1 MADVV
6 DACLR
11 ALDWPD
17 SGLWPAWLGGAALA
31 AVAVGF
37 AATLGKTFG
46 VSGLLGRVL
55 DPVREM
61 ANDRE
66 AARAA
71 QQAEAFARAL
81 AEATRR
87 TFGIDAPSSFAGC
100 DLQPG
105 LEASRRDTWVAQ
117 LAFVVGVVLG
127 AGSAAAVR
135 GDWGSSSHAAA
146 FNALFGSGF
155 GGIAAL
161 FVGGMFVGFG
171 TQFSGGCTSGH
182 GLVGCARLRAPS
194 LVATGVF
201 LGTAVIAS
209 LLLSWGLS

>member
-1 MADVV
+1 MAGLV
-6 DACLR
+6 DACVR
-11 ALDWPD
+11 GLDWPD
-17 SGLWPAWLGGAALA
+17 SGLWPGWLGGLALA

-37 AATLGKTFG
+37 AFVLGKSFG

-55 DPVREM
+55 DPAREI

-71 QQAEAFARAL
+71 AQTEAFARAL

-87 TFGIDAPSSFAGC
+87 TFGVESPETPAGC
-100 DLQPG
+100 DVANG
-105 LEASRRDTWVAQ
+105 LAASRRDTWVAQ
-117 LAFVVGVVLG
+117 LAFVVGVALG
-127 AGSAAAVR
+127 AGATAAMR
-135 GDWGSSSHAAA
+135 GDWGSSSYAAA
-146 FNALFGSGF
+146 FDALFGSGF
-155 GGIAAL
+155 GGFAAL

-171 TQFSGGCTSGH
+171 TQLSGGCTSGH